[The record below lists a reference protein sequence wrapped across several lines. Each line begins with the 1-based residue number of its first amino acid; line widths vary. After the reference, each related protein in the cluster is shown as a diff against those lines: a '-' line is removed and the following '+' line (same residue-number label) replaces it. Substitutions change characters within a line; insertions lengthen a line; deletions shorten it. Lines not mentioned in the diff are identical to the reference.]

1 MTSTA
6 PQDREI
12 ARFILAAAR
21 EAGVA
26 IGSDG
31 YWIDVIPPRGLPPKL
46 WNKLQREFSHAV
58 SEHYAAVLAAIM
70 EEGAPGPH
78 PYGGD

>member
-1 MTSTA
+1 MTRA
-6 PQDREI
+6 PSRQDREI

-31 YWIDVIPPRGLPPKL
+31 YWIDVIPRRGLPLKL
-46 WNKLQREFSHAV
+46 WNELQREFSHAV
-58 SEHYAAVLAAIM
+58 REHYDAVLVM

-78 PYGGD
+78 PYGED